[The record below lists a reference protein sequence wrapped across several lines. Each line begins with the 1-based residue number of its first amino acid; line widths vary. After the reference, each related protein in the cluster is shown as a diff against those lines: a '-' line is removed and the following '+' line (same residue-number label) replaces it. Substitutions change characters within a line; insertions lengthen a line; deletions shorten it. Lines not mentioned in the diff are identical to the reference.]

1 MRMRERERERM
12 EERERERERRVRC
25 FLTRTFQGGLA
36 HLRHAEPALL
46 HDYVGV
52 VLGEPL
58 DTAGGP
64 LLNSDVV
71 VHDAVGI
78 GAAHSVGIPEE
89 GLGRGVGFDEV
100 MVHAQV
106 VAQLVCH
113 DLRIKGKSF
122 QAF

>member
-1 MRMRERERERM
+1 M
-12 EERERERERRVRC
+12 RC
-25 FLTRTFQGGLA
+25 FLTGTIQGGLA

-78 GAAHSVGIPEE
+78 GAAHSVGISED
-89 GLGRGVGFDEV
+89 GLGRGVGVDEV
-100 MVHAQV
+100 VVHGQV
-106 VAQLVCH
+106 VAQLVRH
-113 DLRIKGKSF
+113 DLRIRGR
-122 QAF
+122 